1 MNRFLPL
8 ILAAV
13 VLVGGTAY
21 MLMPRGGD
29 TLPGLGAANA
39 QTAAETVEIQDMML
53 GSADAPVTIIEYA
66 SYTCP
71 HCRTFHQGPFKE
83 IQAEYID
90 TGKVQF
96 IYREVYFDRPG
107 LWASLVA
114 RCGGEDRFFGISD
127 LIYDG
132 QSDWA
137 RRQGGPEIASALR
150 QIGKV
155 AGLSDGE
162 LDACFSDATKAASLY
177 GWYQANAEADN
188 ITSTPS
194 FIING
199 EKYSNMSMD
208 EFRRV
213 IDGEL
218 N

>member
-13 VLVGGTAY
+13 VLVGGAAY
-21 MLMPRGGD
+21 VLMPRGGGEPL
-29 TLPGLGAANA
+29 LPGAANA
-39 QTAAETVEIQDMML
+39 QTTGELVEIQDMTL
-53 GSADAPVTIIEYA
+53 GLADAPVTIIEYA

-71 HCRTFHQGPFKE
+71 HCRTFHQGPFKD
-83 IQAEYID
+83 IQAEYVD

-114 RCGGEDRFFGISD
+114 RCGGQERFFGISD
-127 LIYDG
+127 LIYQG

-137 RRQGGPEIASALR
+137 RREGGPEIAGALR

-155 AGLSDGE
+155 AGLTDE
-162 LDACFSDATKAASLY
+162 DLDACFSDATKAASLY
-177 GWYQANAEADN
+177 EWYQANAEADD

-199 EKYSNMSMD
+199 EKYSNMSID
-208 EFRRV
+208 EFRSV
-213 IDGEL
+213 IDGKL